1 MARSQKK
8 LPYVDPRLMEKIKK
22 VIIKSKAAAAAK
34 GTSLS
39 FSIPPIK
46 TYARN
51 CTIVDAMLGLEFL
64 VHNGRKFISVKIHE
78 NLLGHKLG
86 EFSPTRTFNGHPLLK
101 KQKEENKK
109 GGK

>member
-22 VIIKSKAAAAAK
+22 VILKSKAAAAAK
-34 GTSLS
+34 GTNVA
-39 FSIPPIK
+39 FSVPPIK

-51 CTIVDAMLGLEFL
+51 CTIVATMIGLEFQ
-64 VHNGRKFISVKIHE
+64 VHNGHKFIPVKIFE

-86 EFSPTRTFNGHPLLK
+86 EFAPTRTFNGHPLLK